1 MVLDPE
7 DEGTAVF
14 QDVANHS
21 PSDTELH
28 PRWLWFTLYTPHC
41 PDALQCL

>member
-1 MVLDPE
+1 MTFRFTLLDPE

-14 QDVANHS
+14 QDVANRS

-28 PRWLWFTLYTPHC
+28 PR
-41 PDALQCL
+41 